1 MEHALNGTLLCLRLN
16 QRSRV
21 HRGKILAH
29 FKLSRCAVWFLTT
42 GAAHRFF
49 PVLAPSM
56 TECLHF
62 FGAALMPSII
72 YRGFCGVFCRLPRE
86 GPHRSLQADISIAL
100 LTRRL

>member
-1 MEHALNGTLLCLRLN
+1 MEHALNRTLLCLRLN

-42 GAAHRFF
+42 RAAHRFF

-56 TECLHF
+56 TECLRF
-62 FGAALMPSII
+62 FGTALMPSMI
-72 YRGFCGVFCRLPRE
+72 YRGFAAFFE
-86 GPHRSLQADISIAL
+86 GCLAKGLIGHFRIGHFRQI
-100 LTRRL
+100 